1 MNCCVWHL
9 RNEVE
14 THCLDL
20 PPTNLLDRPDLMELL
35 WFTAKDGKAWG
46 FCWMFKG
53 CNTGFWDFKLFLMSQ
68 ADAARIWPNPSH
80 HHYTG
85 STPWVRLA
93 TVSIQPWMY
102 QFKHH
107 PWSMTIDIYK
117 SYMNKTYTT
126 YLYRNFFQQRPIDLT
141 SKDALARQSP
151 QKCNKHGVGWY
162 LFQCWMQS
170 IHDVN
175 AILTTYDP

>member
-1 MNCCVWHL
+1 MARLEHFFECSKDAILDFGISNC
-9 RNEVE
+9 
-14 THCLDL
+14 
-20 PPTNLLDRPDLMELL
+20 
-35 WFTAKDGKAWG
+35 
-46 FCWMFKG
+46 
-53 CNTGFWDFKLFLMSQ
+53 FLMSQ

-102 QFKHH
+102 RFRHH
-107 PWSMTIDIYK
+107 PWSMTMDIYK

-126 YLYRNFFQQRPIDLT
+126 YNGTQHTSIGIVFLQRHIDLT

-151 QKCNKHGVGWY
+151 QKCNKNGVGGY